1 MFCNVCS
8 KEINSPKFETIGNQ
22 IVCCLSCVGLLV
34 SNEEDKCD
42 QCQRPVWKDNY
53 YIFHSKNYCSEKCKA
68 TAVKRYLKQNTS
80 STGVNIQHVQN
91 EFFKN
96 DSPLKNLQELR
107 KEVKELYNDFEFEE
121 NEDNCSTNNIPNI
134 PDSPE
139 NNSISNLKTFKTI
152 KKADEVN
159 EFFYNNEPKPEPEQY
174 NNNII
179 NESVK
184 KFNLIPH
191 KVDSLKLNKE
201 NNEYRCPRLLSKK
214 KILKSYRRARNN
226 YSFDNK
232 ENMLYNENDME
243 NIKRMKYS
251 CYDNHSIRNINNNE
265 NRSIK
270 KNFKLKPTVLRFQN
284 NDNRLKNKYLLK
296 IPAPH
301 MSNINDNNNRYDDSY
316 INNENENYEN
326 IHYSNHNNS
335 YKNYQ
340 PFNTAV
346 FHSKNSKK
354 MCNNNYDEL
363 NRNERRNSRVVYL
376 REPKYNQINNT
387 NFEE

>member
-1 MFCNVCS
+1 M
-8 KEINSPKFETIGNQ
+8 
-22 IVCCLSCVGLLV
+22 
-34 SNEEDKCD
+34 
-42 QCQRPVWKDNY
+42 
-53 YIFHSKNYCSEKCKA
+53 
-68 TAVKRYLKQNTS
+68 
-80 STGVNIQHVQN
+80 NIQHVQN
-91 EFFKN
+91 EFFRN
-96 DSPLKNLQELR
+96 DSPIKNLQELR

-121 NEDNCSTNNIPNI
+121 NEENCSTNNIRNI
-134 PDSPE
+134 NSLE

-152 KKADEVN
+152 KKTDEVN
-159 EFFYNNEPKPEPEQY
+159 ESFYNNEPKPEPEQY
-174 NNNII
+174 NNEII

-184 KFNLIPH
+184 KYNLIPH
-191 KVDSLKLNKE
+191 EVDSLKINRE

-232 ENMLYNENDME
+232 EKMLFDENDME

-251 CYDNHSIRNINNNE
+251 CYDNHSITNVNNA

-284 NDNRLKNKYLLK
+284 NDNRLKKKYILK

-301 MSNINDNNNRYDDSY
+301 LPSINDNNNRYNDSY
-316 INNENENYEN
+316 INDENENYEN
-326 IHYSNHNNS
+326 INYSNHNNS

-340 PFNTAV
+340 QFNTAV

-354 MCNNNYDEL
+354 VCNNNYDEL

-376 REPKYNQINNT
+376 CEPMNNPMNNT